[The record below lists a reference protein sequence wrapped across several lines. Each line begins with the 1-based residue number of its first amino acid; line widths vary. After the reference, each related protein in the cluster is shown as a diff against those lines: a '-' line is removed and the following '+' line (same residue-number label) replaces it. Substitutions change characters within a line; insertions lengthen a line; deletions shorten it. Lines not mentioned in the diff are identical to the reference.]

1 MDMRVDPK
9 RIRAERERR
18 AWSQEHL
25 ATVSGLGLRTIQRI
39 EKTGAA
45 SFESVRALAAVLEVS
60 VAELRVVRDDARAA
74 DRQSDDHSAGNDQVH
89 PVSPDSRAKS
99 RFRFRARPVIGGA
112 AAALTAAGALFVA
125 TKGWADVVMLDVGVS
140 MNDSQIE
147 QRQLVTEANDHVA
160 LRAID
165 DMLRVVM
172 VPTIERTESCS
183 RRRSTCSR
191 ATAMCSLR
199 RRRCSSRTAGRR
211 RSSSRR
217 RTARRFTSR
226 LRRTRTRRT
235 FRRRCTRSSALS
247 LAWSEPTQQRQRARR
262 RVNTAR
268 TPRPASPDTPCPSPD
283 RSPCRSS
290 G

>member
-60 VAELRVVRDDARAA
+60 VAELRVLRDDSHDA
-74 DRQSDDHSAGNDQVH
+74 DRESDDHSAANAQVH
-89 PVSPDSRAKS
+89 AVPPDVRAKS
-99 RFRFRARPVIGGA
+99 RFRFRARPVLGGA

-140 MNDSQIE
+140 MNDSQVE
-147 QRQLVTEANDHVA
+147 QSQLVTEANDHVA

-172 VPTIERTESCS
+172 VPTIEKNGIMLATEIYLFEGNGYVL
-183 RRRSTCSR
+183 
-191 ATAMCSLR
+191 A
-199 RRRCSSRTAGRR
+199 SSPKVLVEDGRQAEIEL
-211 RSSSRR
+211 
-217 RTARRFTSR
+217 TTKDGTSIHFSI
-226 LRRTRTRRT
+226 TPHKNPPYIP
-235 FRRRCTRSSALS
+235 
-247 LAWSEPTQQRQRARR
+247 PTLHA
-262 RVNTAR
+262 V
-268 TPRPASPDTPCPSPD
+268 
-283 RSPCRSS
+283 
-290 G
+290 

>member
-60 VAELRVVRDDARAA
+60 VAELRVLRDDARAA
-74 DRQSDDHSAGNDQVH
+74 DREGDDHSAGNARVH
-89 PVSPDSRAKS
+89 AVSPDGRAKS
-99 RFRFRARPVIGGA
+99 RFRFRARPVLGGA

-140 MNDSQIE
+140 MNDSQVE
-147 QRQLVTEANDHVA
+147 QSQVVTEANDHVA

-172 VPTIERTESCS
+172 VPTIEKNGIMLATEIYLFEGNGYVL
-183 RRRSTCSR
+183 
-191 ATAMCSLR
+191 A
-199 RRRCSSRTAGRR
+199 SSPKVLVEDGRQAEIEL
-211 RSSSRR
+211 
-217 RTARRFTSR
+217 TTKDGTSIHFSI
-226 LRRTRTRRT
+226 TPHKNPPYIP
-235 FRRRCTRSSALS
+235 
-247 LAWSEPTQQRQRARR
+247 PTLHAI
-262 RVNTAR
+262 
-268 TPRPASPDTPCPSPD
+268 
-283 RSPCRSS
+283 
-290 G
+290 